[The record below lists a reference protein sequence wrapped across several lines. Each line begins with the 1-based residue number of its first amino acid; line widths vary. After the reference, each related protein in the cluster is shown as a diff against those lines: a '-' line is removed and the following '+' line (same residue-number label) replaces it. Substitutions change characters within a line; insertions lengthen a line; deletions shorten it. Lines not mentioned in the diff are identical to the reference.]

1 MNLSLIDYGT
11 GNLFSVRRALE
22 VCGANIKIIHHP
34 SEAKNSD
41 RLVVPGVGAFGSC
54 ITELHRLHFNEAIAE
69 HIETGRPF
77 LGICVGMQMLMTTS
91 YEFGQHSGLN
101 HIPGIVQEIP
111 NRTDSG
117 EVRKRPHIGWT
128 SLFVSQPWTNTMLSQ
143 TTKDDRF
150 YFVHSFSVIPDNPA
164 HILAT
169 TDYDGYEIVAA
180 VKKDNILGTQFHP
193 EKSGPAGLT
202 ILRQFLS
209 L

>member
-1 MNLSLIDYGT
+1 MNLTLIDYGT

-22 VCGANIKIIHHP
+22 VCGANIRVIHHP
-34 SEAKNSD
+34 NEAKNSD

-54 ITELHRLHFNEAIAE
+54 ITELHRLHFNDAIKE
-69 HIETGRPF
+69 HIATDRPF

-101 HIPGIVQEIP
+101 LIPGTVQEIP

-128 SLFVSQPWTNTMLSQ
+128 SLSEGQPWSNTILSQ

-150 YFVHSFSVIPDNPA
+150 YFVHSFSVVPDDPA
-164 HILAT
+164 HILAL

-180 VKKDNILGTQFHP
+180 VKKDNIFGTQFHP
-193 EKSGPAGLT
+193 EKSGPAGLA
-202 ILRQFLS
+202 ILKQFLS

>member
-1 MNLSLIDYGT
+1 MNLTLIDYGT

-22 VCGANIKIIHHP
+22 VCGANIRVIHHP
-34 SEAKNSD
+34 NEAKNSD

-54 ITELHRLHFNEAIAE
+54 ITELHRLHFNDAIKE
-69 HIETGRPF
+69 HIATDRPF

-101 HIPGIVQEIP
+101 LIPGTVQEIP

-128 SLFVSQPWTNTMLSQ
+128 SLSEGQPWSNTILSQ

-150 YFVHSFSVIPDNPA
+150 YFVHSFSVVPDNPA
-164 HILAT
+164 HILAL
-169 TDYDGYEIVAA
+169 TDYDGHEIVAA
-180 VKKDNILGTQFHP
+180 VKKDNIFGTQFHP
-193 EKSGPAGLT
+193 EKSGPAGLA
-202 ILRQFLS
+202 ILKQFLS